1 MQYAILTLSFDGPP
15 ETNFF
20 LLTMSKCTI
29 KNTFNIFM
37 IRTLASMEKAI
48 AMHSCALFVIHNIV
62 AISTPKMY
70 YGFDQVWFI

>member
-1 MQYAILTLSFDGPP
+1 MQYAICAILTLSFGQVDGPP

-48 AMHSCALFVIHNIV
+48 ARHEATLVRYS
-62 AISTPKMY
+62 
-70 YGFDQVWFI
+70 